1 MHIEMNEDGSKSI
14 YTDNKIETFIW
25 DHLAAP
31 AVIGLA
37 VLAARFTSHVRVEEI
52 TDDETN

>member
-1 MHIEMNEDGSKSI
+1 MHIEMHEDGSKSI
-14 YTDNKIETFIW
+14 YTDNKVETFIW
-25 DHLAAP
+25 EHLAAP

-37 VLAARFTSHVRVEEI
+37 LLAARLTGCVRVEEI